1 VRYCKSVLKTSMA
14 LSNLPFEMGQERG
27 EERRRRVEI
36 SKPRIDLKKRK
47 TLSTGTVVEIEDEIN
62 VVLLR

>member
-1 VRYCKSVLKTSMA
+1 
-14 LSNLPFEMGQERG
+14 
-27 EERRRRVEI
+27 VEI

-62 VVLLR
+62 VVLLRRHSEHSTQT